1 MNSFA
6 TCHESQYGLHQEPE
20 PGLRDVQDPD
30 SKKVALQ
37 RTFGHGRIAV
47 KQSAGRTRID
57 QLYQEGAARIRV
69 PDRSHV
75 AGLEAVII
83 NTAGGVTSDDDLKW
97 QAHAGEDTHLTVTT
111 QACEKVYKAD
121 TTPANVAVD
130 LRLCKNAQLSW
141 LPQETILFDKAQLSR
156 TITANLEGDAKL
168 LLVEP
173 IIFGRRAMQETMQ
186 TGLWHDS
193 WRIFHQG
200 TLVHAENVRLGG
212 NIASHLSSL
221 AGLDGHTALATLALI
236 GSHAE
241 GKLEVAR
248 ACLENVSDV
257 RGGASHWT
265 VGGIG
270 KLIIRMAAPDGYTLR
285 KALMPLINQLAC
297 STGDMASVAV
307 PKIWSL

>member
-1 MNSFA
+1 MNRHSA
-6 TCHESQYGLHQEPE
+6 PPPAQSQTHPA
-20 PGLRDVQDPD
+20 P
-30 SKKVALQ
+30 VALQ
-37 RTFGHGRIAV
+37 RTSGRGRIVV

-75 AGLEAVII
+75 VGLEAVII
-83 NTAGGVTSDDDLKW
+83 NTAGGMTSDDDLTW
-97 QAHAGEDTHLTVTT
+97 VAQAGENTHLTVTT

-121 TTPANVAVD
+121 RTPANVAVE
-130 LRLCKNAQLSW
+130 LKIAEHAQLNW

-156 TITANLEGDAKL
+156 TITAHLEGDAKL

-173 IIFGRRAMQETMQ
+173 VIFGRRAMRETVQ
-186 TGLWHDS
+186 TGLWRDS

-200 TLVHAENVRLGG
+200 TLVHAEIVRLEGD
-212 NIASHLSSL
+212 IASHLSSL
-221 AGLDGHTALATLALI
+221 AGLGEHTALATLALI

-241 GKLEVAR
+241 GKLEDAR
-248 ACLENVSDV
+248 TCLANASDV
-257 RGGASHWT
+257 MGGASHWA
-265 VGGIG
+265 VEGIS

-285 KALMPLINQLAC
+285 KALIPLINQLA
-297 STGDMASVAV
+297 SSPEEKAGGAV

>member
-1 MNSFA
+1 MQNSRA
-6 TCHESQYGLHQEPE
+6 P
-20 PGLRDVQDPD
+20 
-30 SKKVALQ
+30 VALQ
-37 RTFGHGRIAV
+37 RTSGRGRIVV

-83 NTAGGVTSDDDLKW
+83 NTAGGMTSDDDLTW
-97 QAHAGEDTHLTVTT
+97 QAQAGQSTHLTVTT

-121 TTPANVAVD
+121 GTPANVAVE
-130 LRLCKNAQLSW
+130 LKIAEHAQLNW

-156 TITANLEGDAKL
+156 TITAHLEGDAKL

-173 IIFGRRAMQETMQ
+173 IIFGRRAMRETMQ
-186 TGLWHDS
+186 TGLWRDR

-200 TLVHAENVRLGG
+200 TLVHGENVRLEGDV
-212 NIASHLSSL
+212 ASHLNSL
-221 AGLDGHTALATLALI
+221 AGLGGHTTLATLALI

-241 GKLEVAR
+241 GKLEGAR
-248 ACLENVSDV
+248 SCLANISNVI
-257 RGGASHWT
+257 GGASHWT
-265 VGGIG
+265 VEGTS

-285 KALMPLINQLAC
+285 QALIPLINQLA
-297 STGDMASVAV
+297 SSPEEKTGGAV

>member
-1 MNSFA
+1 MNDLAAGYDSLA
-6 TCHESQYGLHQEPE
+6 KPHVEVSDQQGEAQN
-20 PGLRDVQDPD
+20 PGQT
-30 SKKVALQ
+30 KIALQ
-37 RTFGHGRIAV
+37 RTFGRGRLVV

-83 NTAGGVTSDDDLKW
+83 NTAGGMTSDDDLRW
-97 QAHAGEDTHLTVTT
+97 QAQAGENTHLTVTT

-121 TTPANVAVD
+121 GTPANVAVE
-130 LRLCKNAQLSW
+130 LKIAERAQLNW

-156 TITANLEGDAKL
+156 TITAHLDGDAKL

-173 IIFGRRAMQETMQ
+173 VIFGRRAMQETVQ
-186 TGLWHDS
+186 TGLWRDS
-193 WRIFHQG
+193 WRIFHEDA
-200 TLVHAENVRLGG
+200 LIHAENVRLEGDV
-212 NIASHLSSL
+212 ASHLSSL
-221 AGLDGHTALATLALI
+221 AGLGRHTALATLALI

-241 GKLEVAR
+241 GKLESAR
-248 ACLENVSDV
+248 SCLASTPDV
-257 RGGASHWT
+257 MGGASHWS

-270 KLIIRMAAPDGYTLR
+270 KLIIRLAAPDGYTLR
-285 KALMPLINQLAC
+285 RALIPLINQLAR
-297 STGDMASVAV
+297 STDDMASVAV

>member
-1 MNSFA
+1 MQNSRA
-6 TCHESQYGLHQEPE
+6 P
-20 PGLRDVQDPD
+20 
-30 SKKVALQ
+30 VALQ
-37 RTFGHGRIAV
+37 RTSGRGRIVV

-83 NTAGGVTSDDDLKW
+83 NTAGGMTSDDDLTW
-97 QAHAGEDTHLTVTT
+97 QALAGQNTHLTVTT

-121 TTPANVAVD
+121 GTPANVAVE
-130 LRLCKNAQLSW
+130 LRIAEHAQLNW

-156 TITANLEGDAKL
+156 TITAHLEGDAKL

-173 IIFGRRAMQETMQ
+173 IIFGRRAMRETMQ
-186 TGLWHDS
+186 TGLWRDRWHIS
-193 WRIFHQG
+193 HQG
-200 TLVHAENVRLGG
+200 KLIHVENARLEGAV
-212 NIASHLSSL
+212 ASHLSSL
-221 AGLDGHTALATLALI
+221 AGLGGHTALATLALI

-241 GKLEVAR
+241 GKLEGSR
-248 ACLENVSDV
+248 ACLADGDDV
-257 RGGASHWT
+257 MGGASFWM

-270 KLIIRMAAPDGYTLR
+270 KLVIRVAAPDGYTLR
-285 KALMPLINQLAC
+285 KVLIPLINHLA
-297 STGDMASVAV
+297 STPDNAASVAV